1 VSVCLQLNV
10 VRCAAIGVACA
21 LFAAAVHAQDAW
33 PARTVRLVVPSSAG
47 GGTDLFARLLAQ
59 GLAEG
64 LKRQFIVDNRPGASG
79 NIGAEIAA
87 KAAPDG
93 YTFFVSASPAL
104 VINQSL
110 YKNLPYSAERDFI
123 PVARGVVTPF
133 VFVTHPSLPVKTLP
147 ALLALGKRE
156 PGKLPYGSAGAG
168 SVTHLGVRLF
178 EEASGARF
186 IHVAYKGMAPAAQ
199 ALLTGDI
206 GFALSDIASIITHV
220 RSGRARALAV
230 TLPSAQLPGI
240 PTVASAGYPI
250 EVATS
255 FSVAAPTGT
264 PGAIVERL
272 SAEVVKAMKSPSIR
286 EKVEAQGFIPIFDTP
301 VEFAAHLKKER
312 QKWADVIRRN
322 NIVAE

>member
-1 VSVCLQLNV
+1 MNLYLSLILRAVAV
-10 VRCAAIGVACA
+10 VVGLLLAATA
-21 LFAAAVHAQDAW
+21 FSQDVW
-33 PARTVRLVVPSSAG
+33 PARTVRLIVPSSAG
-47 GGTDLFARLLAQ
+47 GGTDLYARQLAQ
-59 GLAEG
+59 GLTET

-110 YKNLPYSAERDFI
+110 YKNLPYNAERDFI

-186 IHVAYKGMAPAAQ
+186 IHVAYKGMAPASQ
-199 ALLTGDI
+199 ALLTGEI
-206 GFALSDIASIITHV
+206 GFVLSDIASIISHV
-220 RSGRARALAV
+220 RSGRGRALAV
-230 TLPSAQLPGI
+230 TLPSAQLPDV

-250 EVATS
+250 GVETS

-264 PGAIVERL
+264 SAAIVERL
-272 SAEVVKAMKSPSIR
+272 SAEVVKAMKLPSIR
-286 EKVEAQGFIPIFDTP
+286 ERVEAQGFIPIFDTP
-301 VEFAAHLKKER
+301 VEFAAHLRKER